1 MNTDCKMYMNLINV
15 RLAPWAMAKLH
26 QDQKGF
32 VPGWYITEHTRLA
45 SEVAHLSNATETNG
59 LIVSL
64 DQAKAYDC
72 VDLLW
77 LLSVLTA
84 MGLSA
89 NLISQIADMTGRCRS
104 RIHGITMLGLPPA
117 KLMMYADD
125 MNLFLS
131 DEHDNVAAIKEC
143 LVNMSTTIRCK
154 FNLDKT
160 DVLPVGSL
168 EHRVSM
174 YRAGVD
180 LPGACTL
187 PPDSPLRIL
196 GVWIGSPDNA
206 TPWWAAILAHIQALI
221 RQWMAIGTS
230 TWNRTLIVKVLLLSR
245 CYYLLDS
252 NGIPLKYLQKIN
264 GTICRYVHGRFST
277 MAYTTLLAPLAEG
290 GLNRPSLM
298 QRKKAYNVKFLGDL
312 MSGPQDVAWKAWTQ
326 ANLH

>member
-1 MNTDCKMYMNLINV
+1 MYTD
-15 RLAPWAMAKLH
+15 
-26 QDQKGF
+26 D
-32 VPGWYITEHTRLA
+32 T
-45 SEVAHLSNATETNG
+45 
-59 LIVSL
+59 
-64 DQAKAYDC
+64 
-72 VDLLW
+72 
-77 LLSVLTA
+77 
-84 MGLSA
+84 
-89 NLISQIADMTGRCRS
+89 
-104 RIHGITMLGLPPA
+104 
-117 KLMMYADD
+117 
-125 MNLFLS
+125 NLFLLA
-131 DEHDNVAAIKEC
+131 EHDDIATVKEC

-168 EHRVSM
+168 EYWVSTH
-174 YRAGVD
+174 RAGMD
-180 LPGACTL
+180 LPGADTL
-187 PPDSPLRIL
+187 PPDSPLHIL
-196 GVWIGSPDNA
+196 GVWVGSTDNA
-206 TPWWAAILAHIQALI
+206 TPRWAVILAHIWALA

-230 TWNRTLIVKVLLLSR
+230 TRNRTLITKALLLSR